1 MSNIKQR
8 VTEQEKTQSGTPTGM
23 NNNFILEKVPK
34 LRVTNSQRCIEGK
47 NNSFIKLGRDQDSG
61 RASGAGGRGFT
72 QCGAI
77 DIIAGLDSV
86 NAPHN
91 EERDP
96 NAFNDASRIYLT
108 QKGKINH
115 YFGLA
120 KGSSIGAEN
129 WDAGIGIKS
138 DNVNI
143 IGKKHIK
150 LVTSVARINTKE
162 KSAHGGV
169 LDGAGK
175 IDFIAGNYSGK
186 ETVKSLEF
194 MGIKFPLKE
203 KKILQPLVKGDNLLD
218 LLDDILK
225 RLEDIQGAIL
235 DNRLAITKTAAVF
248 QSHMHV
254 GGAVGPVVTVLPS
267 PNGIGLVPEITKIF
281 TKIPED
287 VLAASNIATL
297 RENYLREE
305 KAEFINSRHVST
317 T

>member
-1 MSNIKQR
+1 MSIKQR
-8 VTEQEKTQSGTPTGM
+8 KTEQEKTQSGTPTGI
-23 NNNFILEKVPK
+23 NNNFIIEKFSRP
-34 LRVTNSQRCIEGK
+34 RERNSSVTFEGK
-47 NNSFIKLGRDQDSG
+47 NNSFIKLSRDQDASG
-61 RASGAGGRGFT
+61 ASGAGGKGYT

-77 DIIAGLDSV
+77 DLVAGLNSTNSSANDK
-86 NAPHN
+86 
-91 EERDP
+91 RDP
-96 NAFNDASRIYLT
+96 NFFTDASRLYLT

-115 YFGLA
+115 YFGVA
-120 KGSSIGAEN
+120 KGSSISRNEN

-186 ETVKSLEF
+186 ETVESVEF
-194 MGIKFPLKE
+194 LGIKVPTRE
-203 KKILQPLVKGDNLLD
+203 KKVLQPLVKGDNLLD
-218 LLDDILK
+218 LLNNILNK
-225 RLEDIQGAIL
+225 LEDIQGAIL
-235 DNRLAITKTAAVF
+235 DNRLAITKTAVTF

-254 GGAVGPVVTVLPS
+254 GGAVGPAVTVLPS
-267 PNGIGLVPEITKIF
+267 PNGVGLIPEITKIF
-281 TKIPED
+281 SKIPED
-287 VLAASNIATL
+287 LLAVSNIATL
-297 RENYLREE
+297 RENYLTKE
-305 KAEFINSRHVST
+305 KAEYINSRHVST